1 MSSTKFM
8 NLLGQINFHNFF
20 ISTFYMLNK
29 LIIYLFMDFGVIE

>member
-20 ISTFYMLNK
+20 ISALYMLNQ
-29 LIIYLFMDFGVIE
+29 LMIYFLMDFGVIE